1 MEATFFTP
9 EFITSVGLPGF
20 ICILTIVCVG
30 KTNLDLNI
38 AINALTKEIKTSN
51 DEQKKKLES
60 LEDEVKE
67 LKFKMNHWEAR
78 HNERH

>member
-1 MEATFFTP
+1 MEATFVTP

-20 ICILTIVCVG
+20 ICILTIICVG
-30 KTNLDLNI
+30 KTNQELKI
-38 AINALTKEIKTSN
+38 AINALTKEIKESN
-51 DEQKKKLES
+51 DEQKKKLDD

-67 LKFKMNHWEAR
+67 LKFKMNSWEAR